1 MYEHKEYRVTLN
13 LVKQVTYVVSARTPE
28 EAESIVEDMVAEG
41 EEPLAEELMDL
52 VVEDVL
58 PVEAAE
64 SYN

>member
-1 MYEHKEYRVTLN
+1 MYEHKEYQVTLN

-41 EEPLAEELMDL
+41 EEPLAEELVDL

-58 PVEAAE
+58 PVE
-64 SYN
+64 SLNN